1 MCIACLLYTSESQ
14 LGTRLPVHQD
24 RGFELLQ
31 GKDVFG
37 GKILGGCIDT
47 IFDMFDGERYEDS
60 PELCRRYQLFPS
72 LEDWKGK
79 ILLLESSEEKMPPEK
94 YRKALTVL
102 KDTGIFEVI
111 NGVLIGKPMDEA
123 YCEEYKKILVEVIDD
138 PSLSVAY
145 NINVGHALP
154 RCIIPFGVEA
164 VADMEQQK
172 ITFKEE

>member
-1 MCIACLLYTSESQ
+1 MIRFLICLT
-14 LGTRLPVHQD
+14 GRDIKIP
-24 RGFELLQ
+24 RELC
-31 GKDVFG
+31 K
-37 GKILGGCIDT
+37 
-47 IFDMFDGERYEDS
+47 RYE
-60 PELCRRYQLFPS
+60 LFPS

-79 ILLLESSEEKMPPEK
+79 ILLLESSEEKMTPEK

-111 NGVLIGKPMDEA
+111 NGILMGKPMDET
-123 YCEEYKKILVEVIDD
+123 YYEEYKKILVEVIDD

-172 ITFKEE
+172 ITFEKDH